1 MKTSTRLITAM
12 IAVLVVSVTVSALSA
27 APNADAQEVTP
38 FPSRE
43 KTISVTGMAMASV
56 KPDQLN
62 ISFGVETQEKT
73 AKEALDSNSIAM
85 NDAISAIK
93 NAGIPESEIGTSSFN
108 IYPVYD
114 SYEDKLTGR
123 WTQELIGYRVS
134 NIVTVETGKLD
145 SAAAIIDNAVNA
157 GVNRVDSVYFSLSP
171 ATNQKLKDDLL
182 EKAVSN
188 AKTRAEKALA
198 PLDHKII
205 GVKTVSLNEFAMP
218 YPTPMY
224 KGVAFDMME
233 SARAPT
239 PVFSSDQ
246 DVSTS
251 ANVVFII
258 GSN

>member
-145 SAAAIIDNAVNA
+145 TAAAIIDNAVNA

>member
-246 DVSTS
+246 DISTS